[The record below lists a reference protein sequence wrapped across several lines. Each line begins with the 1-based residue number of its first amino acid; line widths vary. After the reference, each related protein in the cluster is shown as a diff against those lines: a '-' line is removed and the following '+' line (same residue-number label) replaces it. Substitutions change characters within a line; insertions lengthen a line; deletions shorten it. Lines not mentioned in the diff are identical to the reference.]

1 MLVAT
6 TPTIEGHEIIEYKGI
21 VFGEVV
27 SGMNFVKDFFSG
39 ITDVIGGRSGS
50 YESEFQDARDEAI
63 EEMIKRASK
72 MGADAIVGVDVDY
85 EVLGKENGMIMVS
98 VSGTAVKL
106 R

>member
-1 MLVAT
+1 
-6 TPTIEGHEIIEYKGI
+6 
-21 VFGEVV
+21 
-27 SGMNFVKDFFSG
+27 MNFVKDFFSG